1 MIVCEKLNGSKIV
14 INAELIELIEET
26 PDILITLQN
35 GKKLMVKD
43 TIQSIIEKVI
53 AYKREVYSA

>member
-26 PDILITLQN
+26 PDVLITLQN
-35 GKKLMVKD
+35 GKKIMVKD
-43 TIQSIIEKVI
+43 TIHSIIEKVV